1 LRFLDGA
8 NHCYVHRK
16 NEGGF
21 AKKADFIG
29 EKALF
34 FIIKSQEFQEEER
47 PNGLQHCHLLRL

>member
-8 NHCYVHRK
+8 NHCYIHRK

-34 FIIKSQEFQEEER
+34 FIVKAQEFPEDE
-47 PNGLQHCHLLRL
+47 

>member
-21 AKKADFIG
+21 AKSTDFIE

-34 FIIKSQEFQEEER
+34 FIVKAQEFPEDE
-47 PNGLQHCHLLRL
+47 